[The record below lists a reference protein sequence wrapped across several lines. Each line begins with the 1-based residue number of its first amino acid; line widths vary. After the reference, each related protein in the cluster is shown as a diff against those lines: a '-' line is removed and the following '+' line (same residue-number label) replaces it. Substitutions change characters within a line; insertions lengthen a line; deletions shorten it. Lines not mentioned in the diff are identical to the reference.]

1 MGSKMFSATVKANF
15 FSQLIIAALAT
26 LFLIGCGQPA
36 PDVVEDAAAPESTES
51 APAANDGP
59 LVSIDA
65 DGNIAPFGMASR
77 QPVPVPEPEAAAP
90 VEQAGTASAAYAAQC
105 SACHGADA
113 KGVEGLGLNLVES
126 ELVAG
131 SSPDELIAFLQAGRQ
146 PGSPDSVTGVPMP
159 AFAWMEAADLAEI
172 AGYLKSLQQ

>member
-1 MGSKMFSATVKANF
+1 MGSKMFSATVKPNF

-36 PDVVEDAAAPESTES
+36 PDVVEEAA
-51 APAANDGP
+51 APAANDGQ

-77 QPVPVPEPEAAAP
+77 QPVPVSEPEAAAP

>member
-1 MGSKMFSATVKANF
+1 MGSKMFSATVKPNF
-15 FSQLIIAALAT
+15 FSQLIIATLAT

-36 PDVVEDAAAPESTES
+36 PDVVDEAAAPESTES

-77 QPVPVPEPEAAAP
+77 QPVPVPEPEAAAS
-90 VEQAGTASAAYAAQC
+90 VAQAGTVSAAYAAQC
-105 SACHGADA
+105 IACHGADA

-131 SSPDELIAFLQAGRQ
+131 SSPDELVAFFQAGRQ
-146 PGSPDSVTGVPMP
+146 PRSPDSVTGVPMP

>member
-1 MGSKMFSATVKANF
+1 
-15 FSQLIIAALAT
+15 
-26 LFLIGCGQPA
+26 
-36 PDVVEDAAAPESTES
+36 
-51 APAANDGP
+51 
-59 LVSIDA
+59 
-65 DGNIAPFGMASR
+65 MA
-77 QPVPVPEPEAAAP
+77 QML
-90 VEQAGTASAAYAAQC
+90 
-105 SACHGADA
+105 

-131 SSPDELIAFLQAGRQ
+131 SSPDELIAFFQAGRQ

>member
-1 MGSKMFSATVKANF
+1 MGSTMFSATVKPNF

-36 PDVVEDAAAPESTES
+36 PDVVEDAAAP
-51 APAANDGP
+51 AANDGP

-77 QPVPVPEPEAAAP
+77 QSVPVPEPEAAAS

-105 SACHGADA
+105 IACHGADA
-113 KGVEGLGLNLVES
+113 KGVEGLGINLVES

-159 AFAWMEAADLAEI
+159 AFVWMEAADLAEI

>member
-1 MGSKMFSATVKANF
+1 MFSTTVKANF

-51 APAANDGP
+51 ASAANDGP
-59 LVSIDA
+59 LASIDA

-77 QPVPVPEPEAAAP
+77 QPVLVPEPEAAAP
-90 VEQAGTASAAYAAQC
+90 VARAGTASAAYAAQC
-105 SACHGADA
+105 IACHGADA

-131 SSPDELIAFLQAGRQ
+131 SSPDELVAFLQAGRQ

-159 AFAWMEAADLAEI
+159 AFVWMEAADLAEI

>member
-1 MGSKMFSATVKANF
+1 MGSKMFSATVKPNF

-36 PDVVEDAAAPESTES
+36 PDVVEDAAAPESAES

-77 QPVPVPEPEAAAP
+77 QPVPVPEPEAAVP
-90 VEQAGTASAAYAAQC
+90 VAQAGAASAVYAVQC
-105 SACHGADA
+105 VACHGADA
-113 KGVEGLGLNLVES
+113 KGVEGLGLSLVES

-131 SSPDELIAFLQAGRQ
+131 SSPDELVAFLQAGRQ
-146 PGSPDSVTGVPMP
+146 PGSPDSVTNVPMP
-159 AFAWMEAADLAEI
+159 AFAWMSAADLAEV
-172 AGYLKSLQQ
+172 AGYIKSL